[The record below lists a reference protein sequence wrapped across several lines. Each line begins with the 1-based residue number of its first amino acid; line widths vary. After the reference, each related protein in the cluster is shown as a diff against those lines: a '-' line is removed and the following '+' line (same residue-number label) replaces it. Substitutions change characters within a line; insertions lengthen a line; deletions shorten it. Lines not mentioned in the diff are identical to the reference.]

1 MPKTANNLSEAFL
14 RVREYLWNG
23 TGNLADVFPK
33 QETSICFAA
42 TKAMRAKAITMEQ
55 RDMIQSIVQLRL
67 HPYNFVSGYMRK
79 ELKVNPTMSEVQMY
93 RHGWLIKLSREFRD
107 REFASK
113 PTNT

>member
-23 TGNLADVFPK
+23 AGDLANVSPK

-42 TKAMRAKAITMEQ
+42 TKAMRAKAITLEQ

-67 HPYNFVSGYMRK
+67 HPHNFVSGYMRK
-79 ELKVNPTMSEVQMY
+79 ELNVNPTMRETQMY
-93 RHGWLIKLSREFRD
+93 RHGWLIKLSREFKD
-107 REFASK
+107 KE
-113 PTNT
+113 